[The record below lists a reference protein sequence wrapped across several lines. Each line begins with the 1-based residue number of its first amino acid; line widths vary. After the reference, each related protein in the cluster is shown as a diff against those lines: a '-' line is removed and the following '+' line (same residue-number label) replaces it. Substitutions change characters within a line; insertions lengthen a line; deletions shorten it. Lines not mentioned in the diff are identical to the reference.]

1 MWLIV
6 GSYRKLKELEM
17 KLMMCAVAVMIT
29 AIVSPALADDVLPP
43 AIPGLAGFNEVEL
56 VKVNSSMFSSNKL
69 ATIPKD
75 WKLVSVSN
83 GEKPNFNNLWFQD
96 KDGNIIVLDG
106 YMDGKTFF
114 FTGHIQ
120 KLEVK

>member
-1 MWLIV
+1 
-6 GSYRKLKELEM
+6 M
-17 KLMMCAVAVMIT
+17 KLMMCAVAVMIA
-29 AIVSPALADDVLPP
+29 AIVSPALADDAPPP
-43 AIPGLAGFNEVEL
+43 APPATTGLTGFNEVEL
-56 VKVNSSMFSSNKL
+56 IKANTSVFSSNKPV
-69 ATIPKD
+69 TIPKE
-75 WKLVSVSN
+75 WRFVSVSN